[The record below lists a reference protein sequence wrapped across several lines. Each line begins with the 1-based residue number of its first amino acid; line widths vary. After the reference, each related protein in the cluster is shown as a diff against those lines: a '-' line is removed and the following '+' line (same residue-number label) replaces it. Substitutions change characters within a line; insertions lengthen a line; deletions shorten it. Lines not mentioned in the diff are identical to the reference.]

1 MDIYAVAVLCAIVF
15 SGAIMF
21 VIFYRMKVLN
31 SKTLVSIVIASLIS
45 ALALP
50 GIFYLIS
57 SYKKVN
63 MKSSTLLVATL
74 ISAVAYII
82 LVFIMSLITSYIIS
96 RIAVKPRK
104 TNDLAASSV
113 NAEDTATADI
123 EQGENYLEQ
132 IFVNFIGEND
142 NDSKANE
149 DSKETLDNNEEIN
162 TNNDEV
168 NTNNEEFDINNMNIN
183 QNNDE
188 NMTTDENNFE
198 KAVDSAENIDKMGI
212 ENTLHDSDSLTIDE
226 CIEEAFRLKGLNDS
240 EGAIIYY
247 MYALDKKPK
256 KDLTFWIILDIC
268 VMYKSLGQ
276 QELALDILNSYYDIY
291 SDIMDISVKEE
302 IETNLSNI

>member
-1 MDIYAVAVLCAIVF
+1 MDIYAVAVLSAIVF
-15 SGAIMF
+15 SGVIMF
-21 VIFYRMKVLN
+21 LIFYRMKVLN

-57 SYKKVN
+57 SYQKLK
-63 MKSSTLLVATL
+63 MKPSTLLIATL
-74 ISAVAYII
+74 ISLVAYII

-96 RIAVKPRK
+96 RISVKPKK
-104 TNDLAASSV
+104 TNDLATGSV
-113 NAEDTATADI
+113 NAEETAAAGI

-132 IFVNFIGEND
+132 IFVNFIGD
-142 NDSKANE
+142 NGNNSQVSE
-149 DSKETLDNNEEIN
+149 DSKEILDNNEEID
-162 TNNDEV
+162 TNS
-168 NTNNEEFDINNMNIN
+168 EEIDINSKEIDTNSISIDS
-183 QNNDE
+183 NNGE
-188 NMTTDENNFE
+188 NMTADENNFE

-291 SDIMDISVKEE
+291 SDIMNISVKEE
-302 IETNLSNI
+302 IEANLLNI

>member
-82 LVFIMSLITSYIIS
+82 LVFIMSLITSYIFS

-226 CIEEAFRLKGLNDS
+226 CIEEAFRLKELNDS

>member
-1 MDIYAVAVLCAIVF
+1 MDIYAVAVLSAIVF
-15 SGAIMF
+15 SGVIMF
-21 VIFYRMKVLN
+21 LIFYRMKVLN

-57 SYKKVN
+57 SYQKLK
-63 MKSSTLLVATL
+63 MKPSTLLIATL
-74 ISAVAYII
+74 ISLVAYII

-96 RIAVKPRK
+96 RISVKPKK
-104 TNDLAASSV
+104 TNDLATGSV
-113 NAEDTATADI
+113 NAEETAAAGI

-132 IFVNFIGEND
+132 IFVNFIGD
-142 NDSKANE
+142 NGNNSQVSE
-149 DSKETLDNNEEIN
+149 DSKEILDNNEEID
-162 TNNDEV
+162 TNS
-168 NTNNEEFDINNMNIN
+168 EEIDINSKEIDTNSISIDS
-183 QNNDE
+183 NNGE
-188 NMTTDENNFE
+188 NMTADE
-198 KAVDSAENIDKMGI
+198 
-212 ENTLHDSDSLTIDE
+212 SDSLTIDE

-291 SDIMDISVKEE
+291 SDIMNISVKEE
-302 IETNLSNI
+302 IEANLLNI

>member
-15 SGAIMF
+15 SGVIMF
-21 VIFYRMKVLN
+21 LIFYRMKVLN

-57 SYKKVN
+57 SYQKVN
-63 MKSSTLLVATL
+63 MKSSTLLIAVL
-74 ISAVAYII
+74 ISVVAYII

-96 RIAVKPRK
+96 RVALKPRK
-104 TNDLAASSV
+104 TNDLAAGSANV
-113 NAEDTATADI
+113 EDTATAGI
-123 EQGENYLEQ
+123 EQSENYLEQ

-142 NDSKANE
+142 NNSQVNE
-149 DSKETLDNNEEIN
+149 DNETSDNSKEVDADNEEIDIKNEEIDVNNVIIDSNNEE
-162 TNNDEV
+162 
-168 NTNNEEFDINNMNIN
+168 
-183 QNNDE
+183 
-188 NMTTDENNFE
+188 NMTIDKNNFE

-212 ENTLHDSDSLTIDE
+212 ENALHDSDSLTIDE
-226 CIEEAFRLKGLNDS
+226 CIEEAFRLKELDDS

-276 QELALDILNSYYDIY
+276 RELALDILNSYYDIY

-302 IETNLSNI
+302 IEANLLNI